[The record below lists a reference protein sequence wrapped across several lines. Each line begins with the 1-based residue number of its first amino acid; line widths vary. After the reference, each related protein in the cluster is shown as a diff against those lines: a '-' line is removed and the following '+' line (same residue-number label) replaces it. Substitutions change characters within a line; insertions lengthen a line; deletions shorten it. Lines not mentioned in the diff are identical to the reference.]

1 MVRKSL
7 AVASVLGST
16 ALALA
21 AFATATPATASPA
34 AAPAAPAAQASTG
47 NAVVTTR
54 HHVSTFDMVRSG
66 NSVATNCLP
75 KAKAKVYIT
84 SKGPVEKMH
93 VVATGL
99 PKKTDFDF
107 FVIQVPDA
115 KFGLSWY
122 QGDLESNKYGNAR
135 GTFVGRFNEETFIVA
150 PGVAPAPVLHTSPFK
165 DAASNPVT
173 APVHTFHLGFWFN
186 SPKDAAKAGC
196 GNAVTPFNGEHNA
209 GPQAMSTRNFAPGNG
224 PLGQIGS

>member
-1 MVRKSL
+1 MVRKSV
-7 AVASVLGST
+7 AVASALGST

-21 AFATATPATASPA
+21 AFASAPSATASPA
-34 AAPAAPAAQASTG
+34 ASPEAPRAQAVAG
-47 NAVVTTR
+47 NGVVTTK
-54 HHVSTFDMVRSG
+54 HHVSTFNMVRSA
-66 NSVATNCLP
+66 NSVATGCLP
-75 KAKAKVYIT
+75 KAKAKVKVT
-84 SKGPVEKMH
+84 STGPVEKMR

-122 QGDLESNKYGNAR
+122 QGDLESNKHGVAR
-135 GTFVGRFNEETFIVA
+135 GTFIGRFSEETFIVA
-150 PGVAPAPVLHTSPFK
+150 PGVEPAPVEHLSPFK
-165 DAASNPVT
+165 DAASNPIT

-186 SPKDAAKAGC
+186 SPKDAAAAGC

-209 GPQAMSTRNFAPGNG
+209 GPQAMSTRNFAPEAG
-224 PLGQIGS
+224 PLGKIKS